1 MGLMRTSGVC
11 ELGDRSD
18 RQMRFGNKSARW
30 SAEEIERRMI
40 VLMKVLANKMA
51 INLNLFVC

>member
-11 ELGDRSD
+11 ELDDRSD
-18 RQMRFGNKSARW
+18 RQMRFGNKPARW